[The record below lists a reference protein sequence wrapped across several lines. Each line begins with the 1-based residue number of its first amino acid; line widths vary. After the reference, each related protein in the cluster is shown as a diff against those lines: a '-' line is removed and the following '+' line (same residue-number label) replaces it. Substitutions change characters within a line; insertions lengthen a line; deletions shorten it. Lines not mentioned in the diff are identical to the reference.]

1 MRVVHARRASRT
13 VTAAG
18 RGVRSGIVANMGV
31 AERVL
36 DRYLDPLTD
45 ALSPQVAQKI
55 LELEPNPE
63 DVARVAELGEK
74 ADAGTLT
81 DAERDEYRTLADI
94 GTLVALLK
102 AKARRVLVR
111 TAD

>member
-1 MRVVHARRASRT
+1 VK
-13 VTAAG
+13 
-18 RGVRSGIVANMGV
+18 SGIVANMGG

-74 ADAGTLT
+74 ADAGTLN
-81 DAERDEYRTLADI
+81 DAERDEYRTLADV

-102 AKARRVLVR
+102 AKARRALMR